1 MSNKD
6 NQPLA
11 FFMIFL
17 KGAAMGA
24 ADVVP
29 GVSGGTIAFISG
41 IYDRLLAAIAACTLG
56 KVIWL
61 FKGRF
66 RETWQAIDG
75 AFLFT
80 LLAGILT
87 SIASLARL
95 ISYLLDNHPELIWS
109 FFFGLILVS
118 IFLIVRQIRRWR
130 PLTVGAFAL
139 GAVFAYLIT
148 VAAPLQLS
156 PTPLMIFVAGAIAIC
171 AMILPGISGSF
182 ILLLLGLYPAVL
194 GAVKDVNLSLLGL
207 FALGCVTGLLSFSRL
222 LYWLLQHA
230 RNITLAFL
238 TGLLV
243 GSLNMVWPWKEVLSW
258 RIDSEGAQVPL
269 LQNNVWPQQ
278 YQAITGEPAYWQG
291 GLALMA
297 AAVVLVLVLE
307 WWGKR
312 VPK

>member
-1 MSNKD
+1 MV
-6 NQPLA
+6 
-11 FFMIFL
+11 FL
-17 KGAAMGA
+17 KGMAMGA

-41 IYDRLLAAIAACTLG
+41 IYDRLLAAIASCTPGKLVWLG
-56 KVIWL
+56 
-61 FKGRF
+61 KGRF

-95 ISYLLDNHPELIWS
+95 VSYLLANHGVLIWS

-118 IFLIVRQIRRWR
+118 VWLVGQQIKRWNGW
-130 PLTVGAFAL
+130 TIGAFVL
-139 GAVFAYLIT
+139 GGLFAYLIT
-148 VAAPLQLS
+148 VAVPLQLPS
-156 PTPLMIFVAGAIAIC
+156 TPMMIFLAGAIAIC

-182 ILLLLGLYPAVL
+182 ILLLLGLYGAVL
-194 GAVKDVNLSLLGL
+194 GAVKDFNLGL
-207 FALGCVTGLLSFSRL
+207 ISVFALGCIAGLLSFSRL
-222 LYWLLQHA
+222 LSWLLKHA

-243 GSLNMVWPWKEVLSW
+243 GSLNKVWPWKEVLSW
-258 RIDSEGAQVPL
+258 RENSQGERTPMLETNL
-269 LQNNVWPQQ
+269 LPQH
-278 YQAITGEPAYWQG
+278 YQAVTGEPAYWQG
-291 GLALMA
+291 GLALMLT
-297 AAVVLVLVLE
+297 AVVLVLLLE

-312 VPK
+312 VTH